1 MRADACARRA
11 RALLAT
17 ALPLV
22 LALAPGAW
30 ACSGEDVVLGDGRP
44 TLDAAAPVDA
54 GAQPDATAQTD
65 TGAQPDAAGGA
76 PTFSEPVAIMD
87 IAAED
92 ASDDDPS
99 LSADLT
105 LLYFNSERAGGAG
118 EEDIW
123 SSSRDSPELPWQP
136 PAPAAELNTESR
148 ETGIALAPDA
158 LTIWWSSDRAG
169 GAGGLDVYTA
179 TRASRGDTWS
189 PAQRVSELGSAG
201 DDLISAV
208 TDGERRVLL
217 ARRDDDEDDYD
228 LFTAQR
234 TERGQPWGEPLPLA
248 ELNSDEEE
256 SDAFLVAGGT
266 ELLFTR
272 DGDLQLAIRAGGG
285 AFAAPVPLD
294 SLNSEDDD
302 RDAWASEDFGYVVF
316 SSDRSGVHLLY
327 EASR

>member
-1 MRADACARRA
+1 MHADRRA
-11 RALLAT
+11 RRRRAPRSSALV
-17 ALPLV
+17 LV
-22 LALAPGAW
+22 LAQAAH

-44 TLDAAAPVDA
+44 TLDAAA
-54 GAQPDATAQTD
+54 QPD
-65 TGAQPDAAGGA
+65 TGAQPGDAGGA
-76 PTFSEPVAIMD
+76 PTFSEPTAITA

-105 LLYFNSERAGGAG
+105 LLYFNSERPGGAG

-123 SSSRDSPELPWQP
+123 FSTRAASELAWQP
-136 PAPAAELNTESR
+136 PEPAAELNTESR

-158 LTIWWSSDRAG
+158 LAIWWSSDRPG
-169 GAGGLDVYTA
+169 GAGGLDVYMA
-179 TRASRGDTWS
+179 TRVSRSDAWS
-189 PAQRVSELGSAG
+189 PALRVAELSSAG

-208 TDGERRVLL
+208 ADGERSVLL

-234 TERGQPWGEPLPLA
+234 SAPTQPWNEPQPIA
-248 ELNSDEEE
+248 ELNSGDEE
-256 SDAFLVAGGT
+256 SDAFLLAGGS

-272 DGDLQLAIRAGGG
+272 DGDLQLAIRDRAGP
-285 AFAAPVPLD
+285 FAEPVALD
-294 SLNSEDDD
+294 SLNSDDDD

-316 SSDRSGVHLLY
+316 SSDRSGAHLLY